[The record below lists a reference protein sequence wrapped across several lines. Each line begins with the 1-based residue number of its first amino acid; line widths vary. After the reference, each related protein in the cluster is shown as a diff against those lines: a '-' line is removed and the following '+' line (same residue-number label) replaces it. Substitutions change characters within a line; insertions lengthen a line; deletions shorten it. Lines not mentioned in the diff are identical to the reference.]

1 MTIKETQQLI
11 NRYLEGETSP
21 EEERQ
26 LALELQGD
34 DLPEEWQAIR
44 MMLGELTIGEAEY
57 DSIMEQRKEKQRK
70 QEQKKPSAILVVLRA
85 ITSIAA
91 IYLVGLFF
99 WLQQTPELKTE
110 TAYNQGKPTPTT
122 TSYCTEGTPR
132 EILTCYMERRKAQPH
147 FYQQIKKMTYENK

>member
-1 MTIKETQQLI
+1 MTNKEIQQLI
-11 NRYLEGETSP
+11 NKYLEGETSP
-21 EEERQ
+21 EEERL

-44 MMLGELTIGEAEY
+44 MMLGELSMGEAEY
-57 DSIMEQRKEKQRK
+57 DAIMEQRKEK
-70 QEQKKPSAILVVLRA
+70 PSAILIALRT
-85 ITSIAA
+85 ISSIAA

-110 TAYNQGKPTPTT
+110 TAYNHGKPTPP

-132 EILTCYMERRKAQPH
+132 EILTCYLEHRQAQPD
-147 FYQQIKKMTYENK
+147 TYKQLKRMNYEDQ

>member
-1 MTIKETQQLI
+1 MTNKEIQQLI

-34 DLPEEWQAIR
+34 NLPEEWQVIR
-44 MMLGELTIGEAEY
+44 LMLGELTIGEAEY
-57 DSIMEQRKEKQRK
+57 NAIMEQRKENER
-70 QEQKKPSAILVVLRA
+70 KPSALLIAIRA

-99 WLQQTPELKTE
+99 WLQQTPEQKTE

-132 EILTCYMERRKAQPH
+132 EILMCYLERRKAQPD
-147 FYQQIKKMTYENK
+147 TYKQLKRMNYEDQ

>member
-1 MTIKETQQLI
+1 MTNEKIQQLI

-21 EEERQ
+21 KEERQ

-34 DLPEEWQAIR
+34 NLPEEWQAIR
-44 MMLGELTIGEAEY
+44 LMLGELTIGEAEY
-57 DSIMEQRKEKQRK
+57 DAIMEQRKEKQH
-70 QEQKKPSAILVVLRA
+70 KPSALLVAIRT

-110 TAYNQGKPTPTT
+110 TAYNQGKPTPQKA
-122 TSYCTEGTPR
+122 YCTEGTPR
-132 EILTCYMERRKAQPH
+132 EILMCYMERRKAQPH
-147 FYQQIKKMTYENK
+147 FYQQIKKMTYENQ

>member
-1 MTIKETQQLI
+1 MTNKEIQQLI
-11 NRYLEGETSP
+11 NKYLEGETSP

-26 LALELQGD
+26 LARELQGD
-34 DLPEEWQAIR
+34 NLPEEWQAISL
-44 MMLGELTIGEAEY
+44 MLGELTTGEAEY
-57 DSIMEQRKEKQRK
+57 DAIMEQRKEK
-70 QEQKKPSAILVVLRA
+70 PSAILIALRT
-85 ITSIAA
+85 ISSIAA

-110 TAYNQGKPTPTT
+110 TAYNTGKPTPP

-132 EILTCYMERRKAQPH
+132 EILMCYMERRKAQPH

>member
-1 MTIKETQQLI
+1 MTNKEIQQLI

-44 MMLGELTIGEAEY
+44 MMLGELTMGEAEY
-57 DSIMEQRKEKQRK
+57 DAIMEQRKEKQRK
-70 QEQKKPSAILVVLRA
+70 PSALLVA
-85 ITSIAA
+85 IRTISSMAA

-132 EILTCYMERRKAQPH
+132 EILMCYLEHRQAQPD
-147 FYQQIKKMTYENK
+147 TYKQLKRMNYEDQ

>member
-1 MTIKETQQLI
+1 MTNKEIQQLI
-11 NRYLEGETSP
+11 NKYLEGETSL

-34 DLPEEWQAIR
+34 DMPEEWQAIR
-44 MMLGELTIGEAEY
+44 LMLGELTMGEAEY
-57 DSIMEQRKEKQRK
+57 DTIMEQRKEK
-70 QEQKKPSAILVVLRA
+70 PSAILIALRT
-85 ITSIAA
+85 ISSIAA

-110 TAYNQGKPTPTT
+110 TAYNQGKPTPP

-132 EILTCYMERRKAQPH
+132 EILTCYLERRKAQPH
-147 FYQQIKKMTYENK
+147 FYQQLKQKIYENQ

>member
-1 MTIKETQQLI
+1 MTNKEIQQLI
-11 NRYLEGETSP
+11 NKYLEGETSL

-44 MMLGELTIGEAEY
+44 MMLGELTMGEAEY
-57 DSIMEQRKEKQRK
+57 DAIMEQRKEK
-70 QEQKKPSAILVVLRA
+70 PSAILIALR
-85 ITSIAA
+85 IISSIAA

-110 TAYNQGKPTPTT
+110 TAYNQGKPTPT
-122 TSYCTEGTPR
+122 SYCTEGTPR
-132 EILTCYMERRKAQPH
+132 EILMCYMERRKAQPH
-147 FYQQIKKMTYENK
+147 IYQQLKQKIYENQ

>member
-1 MTIKETQQLI
+1 MTNKEIQQLI
-11 NRYLEGETSP
+11 NKYLEGETSL

-34 DLPEEWQAIR
+34 DMPDEWQAIR
-44 MMLGELTIGEAEY
+44 LMLGELTMGEAEY
-57 DSIMEQRKEKQRK
+57 DAIMVQRKE
-70 QEQKKPSAILVVLRA
+70 KPSAILIALRT
-85 ITSIAA
+85 ISSIAA

-99 WLQQTPELKTE
+99 WLQQTPEIKTG
-110 TAYNQGKPTPTT
+110 TAYNQGKPTPP

-132 EILTCYMERRKAQPH
+132 EILMCYLERRKAQPH

>member
-1 MTIKETQQLI
+1 MTNKKIQQLI
-11 NRYLEGETSP
+11 NRYLEGESSP

-34 DLPEEWQAIR
+34 NLPEEWQAIR
-44 MMLGELTIGEAEY
+44 LMLGELTIGEAEY
-57 DSIMEQRKEKQRK
+57 DTIMEQRK
-70 QEQKKPSAILVVLRA
+70 QEQKKPSAILVALRT

-132 EILTCYMERRKAQPH
+132 EILMCYLEHRQAQPD
-147 FYQQIKKMTYENK
+147 TYKQLKRMNYEDQ

>member
-1 MTIKETQQLI
+1 MTNKEIQQLI
-11 NRYLEGETSP
+11 NKYLEGETSP
-21 EEERQ
+21 EEERL

-44 MMLGELTIGEAEY
+44 LMLGELTMGEAEY
-57 DSIMEQRKEKQRK
+57 DAIMEQRKEK
-70 QEQKKPSAILVVLRA
+70 PSAILIALRT
-85 ITSIAA
+85 ISSIAA

-110 TAYNQGKPTPTT
+110 TAYNQGKPTPP

-132 EILTCYMERRKAQPH
+132 EILTCYLERRKAQPH
-147 FYQQIKKMTYENK
+147 FYQQLKQKIYENQ

>member
-1 MTIKETQQLI
+1 MTNKEIQQLI

-34 DLPEEWQAIR
+34 NLSEEWQAIR
-44 MMLGELTIGEAEY
+44 LMLGELTIGEAEY
-57 DSIMEQRKEKQRK
+57 DAIMEQRKEKQRK
-70 QEQKKPSAILVVLRA
+70 PSALLVA
-85 ITSIAA
+85 IRTISSIAA

-110 TAYNQGKPTPTT
+110 TVYNPGKPTPTT

-132 EILTCYMERRKAQPH
+132 EILTCYLEKRKAQPH
-147 FYQQIKKMTYENK
+147 FYQQIKKMTYENQ

>member
-1 MTIKETQQLI
+1 MTNEKIQQLI

-26 LALELQGD
+26 LAHELQGD
-34 DLPEEWQAIR
+34 NLPEEWQVIR
-44 MMLGELTIGEAEY
+44 LMLGELTIGEAEY
-57 DSIMEQRKEKQRK
+57 NAIMEQRKENQR
-70 QEQKKPSAILVVLRA
+70 KPSALLIVIRA

-132 EILTCYMERRKAQPH
+132 EILTCYLEKRKAQPH
-147 FYQQIKKMTYENK
+147 YYQQLKKMKYENQ

>member
-1 MTIKETQQLI
+1 MTNKEIQQLI
-11 NRYLEGETSP
+11 NKYLEGETSP

-34 DLPEEWQAIR
+34 DMPEEWQAIR
-44 MMLGELTIGEAEY
+44 LMLGELTMGEAEY
-57 DSIMEQRKEKQRK
+57 DAIMEQRKEKQRK
-70 QEQKKPSAILVVLRA
+70 PSALLVA
-85 ITSIAA
+85 IRTISSIAA

-110 TAYNQGKPTPTT
+110 TAYNQGKPTPQ

-132 EILTCYMERRKAQPH
+132 EILMCYMERRKAQPH
-147 FYQQIKKMTYENK
+147 FYQQIKKMTYENQ

>member
-1 MTIKETQQLI
+1 MTNKETQQLI
-11 NRYLEGETSP
+11 NKYLEGETSP

-34 DLPEEWQAIR
+34 DIPEEWQAIR
-44 MMLGELTIGEAEY
+44 LMLGELTMGEAEY
-57 DSIMEQRKEKQRK
+57 DAIIEQRKQKQ
-70 QEQKKPSAILVVLRA
+70 QKKPSAILVALRA

-99 WLQQTPELKTE
+99 WLQQTPEIKTD
-110 TAYNQGKPTPTT
+110 TAYNQGKPAPQ

-132 EILTCYMERRKAQPH
+132 EILMCYMEKRKAQPH

>member
-1 MTIKETQQLI
+1 MTNEKIQQLI

-34 DLPEEWQAIR
+34 NLPEEWQVIR
-44 MMLGELTIGEAEY
+44 LMLGELTIGEAEY
-57 DSIMEQRKEKQRK
+57 DSIMEKRKEKQRK
-70 QEQKKPSAILVVLRA
+70 PSAVLIAIRT

-99 WLQQTPELKTE
+99 WLQQTPEQKSE
-110 TAYNQGKPTPTT
+110 TAYNQGKPTPQA
-122 TSYCTEGTPR
+122 SYCTEGTPR
-132 EILTCYMERRKAQPH
+132 EILTCYLERRKAQPH
-147 FYQQIKKMTYENK
+147 IYQQLKKMKYENQ